1 MEKKIPRFLRQNYK
15 VKGRVGDAWRK
26 PRGIDN
32 KQRIQK
38 KGSTPMPRIGYRSP
52 RATRG
57 LHPSGKKEMLVF
69 NPAQLSLID
78 QSKYAGR
85 IAGGVGGKKRAMIS
99 KKAKE
104 LGIKLI
110 G

>member
-15 VKGRVGDAWRK
+15 VKGRVGESWRK

-38 KGSTPMPRIGYRSP
+38 KGTTPMPRIGYRSP

-57 LHPSGKKEMLVF
+57 LHPSGKLDVLVY
-69 NPAQLSLID
+69 NASHLSALD
-78 QSKYAGR
+78 KAKNVVR
-85 IAGGVGGKKRAMIS
+85 IGGSVGAKKRSVIK

-104 LGIKLI
+104 LGLNVLN
-110 G
+110 